1 MPATTALT
9 YNGLVAQVALLA
21 PYQTQLVNGVLQGI
35 VPITPANPGDFTTLI
50 SQMLNY
56 AEQRIQRDLD
66 LQALRGGAANVYHL
80 TPGNANLAIPA
91 ADFVVI
97 EALGAFNPSGGFY
110 PLNPVSRDYLL
121 ATLAQAPLGP
131 PKVFAM
137 IGGFAA
143 GLVGTIVAFGPT
155 PDQAYAVY
163 AYGTTRAPSLAT
175 YATPSQAGVG
185 TTWLSTWL
193 PDLLVMACMIYVS
206 AYQRDFGRQSDDPQM
221 ALSYEAQYGTLLA
234 SVDKEE
240 YRKRFEADAW
250 TSRASSPIATP
261 TRT

>member
-1 MPATTALT
+1 MAGGPIALT
-9 YNGLVAQVALLA
+9 YNGLVTQVCLLA
-21 PYQTQLVNGVLQGI
+21 PYQYDASGPVVLLLNQPEFTALI
-35 VPITPANPGDFTTLI
+35 PA
-50 SQMLNY
+50 MLNY

-97 EALGAFNPSGGFY
+97 ESLGAFNPSGGFY

-121 ATLAQAPLGP
+121 STLAQAPLGP

-143 GLVGTIVAFGPT
+143 GLTGTIVAVGPT

-163 AYGTTRAPSLAT
+163 AYGTIRAPSLFT
-175 YATPSQAGVG
+175 FATPSQAGVG

-193 PDLLVMACMIYVS
+193 PDLLVMACMIYV
-206 AYQRDFGRQSDDPQM
+206 AGYQRDFGRQSDDPQL
-221 ALSYEAQYGTLLA
+221 AQSYEQQYQALLA
-234 SVDKEE
+234 PVDKEE
-240 YRKRFEADAW
+240 YRKRFQADAW
-250 TSRASSPIATP
+250 SSQPKSPVATP
-261 TRT
+261 TR